1 MHLDGVSVILV
12 SHSNSLYQQQQ
23 SFCCCCCTLAYFST
37 KTNSMYSTIETLII
51 IIINAPLLVLE
62 KNAATALYTWFNP
75 RRDAGVYG
83 TSAVLHTLLFIFL
96 LLINRHAHI
105 CRVEEKKNCF
115 SLFGWYYGRDMEVCV
130 PAATTFGWRVN
141 HFQLQLKFVWILQ
154 HSSLVVVFYLGGHAS
169 SGAVTRRMRVTTTDY
184 FAFSSA
190 GGIFCLPYSVNKKT
204 KRNSRDF
211 LTRVFI
217 LKFVC
222 CGY

>member
-12 SHSNSLYQQQQ
+12 SHINSLYQQQQ
-23 SFCCCCCTLAYFST
+23 QSFCCCCTLAYFST

-51 IIINAPLLVLE
+51 IIINAPLLVLG

-83 TSAVLHTLLFIFL
+83 TSAVLHTLLFICL
-96 LLINRHAHI
+96 LHI
-105 CRVEEKKNCF
+105 CRVEEEKKNLF

-154 HSSLVVVFYLGGHAS
+154 HSSLVVVFYLGGHRQEQWR
-169 SGAVTRRMRVTTTDY
+169 GE
-184 FAFSSA
+184 
-190 GGIFCLPYSVNKKT
+190 
-204 KRNSRDF
+204 
-211 LTRVFI
+211 
-217 LKFVC
+217 
-222 CGY
+222 